1 MYEGEINWSKFTGP
15 KDECLCRC
23 GAIFHSHTKW
33 VLDADRVVS
42 QDPVRAADRMT
53 ICSEYHHRRRYG
65 GSTHDY
71 QNKTAKPL

>member
-42 QDPVRAADRMT
+42 QDPCPR
-53 ICSEYHHRRRYG
+53 CG
-65 GSTHDY
+65 
-71 QNKTAKPL
+71 QNDNLQRVSSPPEIWGVHA